1 MGMFNTSTGK
11 GQEFVGTSIND
22 SRRKYNLKNVS
33 KKKVQLVNMNDITRK
48 NILCKKLRK
57 VANAKRKR

>member
-11 GQEFVGTSIND
+11 GQEFIGTSIND
-22 SRRKYNLKNVS
+22 SRRKYNLKNTS
-33 KKKVQLVNMNDITRK
+33 KKQVKLIDMNDITRK
-48 NILCKKLRK
+48 DILCKKLRK